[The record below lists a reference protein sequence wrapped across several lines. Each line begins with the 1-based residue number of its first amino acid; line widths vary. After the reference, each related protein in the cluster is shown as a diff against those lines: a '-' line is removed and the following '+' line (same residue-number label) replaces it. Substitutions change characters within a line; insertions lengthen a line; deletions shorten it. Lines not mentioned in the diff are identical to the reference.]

1 MAGPPTRTQVE
12 FLLPRRTPERA
23 QADRPHDIT
32 GSLLCP
38 QHSSS
43 TGRRAPTRA
52 PRAQGT
58 GSGQRVPGKTARGC
72 RRARGLAERATPSR
86 LRGAGDSKGA
96 DDSSDPT
103 RKSGQRGRL
112 GRPAAAPARSLE
124 MMYPGAQN
132 GLREPLCCECHAHFG
147 GRLPVP
153 RAEAAL
159 PYWVP
164 SSLRPREQSQRTVRF
179 HVPKASE
186 SCPCLCHCVRGRLPV
201 PRSQAMM
208 PYWVPQVL
216 RSPKKTV
223 KRQRSFRGL
232 QVPSQSRGRYQLFL
246 DHVPSPTLIQRA
258 NSCAVCPRDP
268 FLRAGSWDPVIS
280 LQIRW
285 LMGLILGPR
294 LPGHSG
300 ERQLSGGLVNRYYN
314 AEFKQLSPG
323 LASSPC
329 RDRTAI

>member
-232 QVPSQSRGRYQLFL
+232 QG
-246 DHVPSPTLIQRA
+246 
-258 NSCAVCPRDP
+258 
-268 FLRAGSWDPVIS
+268 GSWDHGRPHCRAS
-280 LQIRW
+280 P
-285 LMGLILGPR
+285 PR
-294 LPGHSG
+294 AP
-300 ERQLSGGLVNRYYN
+300 
-314 AEFKQLSPG
+314 PG
-323 LASSPC
+323 LPC
-329 RDRTAI
+329 ALQLLAGLLRQAPPAQVAAAPGRWPG

>member
-1 MAGPPTRTQVE
+1 MVPCPH
-12 FLLPRRTPERA
+12 RR
-23 QADRPHDIT
+23 H
-32 GSLLCP
+32 G
-38 QHSSS
+38 
-43 TGRRAPTRA
+43 
-52 PRAQGT
+52 
-58 GSGQRVPGKTARGC
+58 
-72 RRARGLAERATPSR
+72 
-86 LRGAGDSKGA
+86 GAGG
-96 DDSSDPT
+96 
-103 RKSGQRGRL
+103 
-112 GRPAAAPARSLE
+112 PAAW
-124 MMYPGAQN
+124 Q
-132 GLREPLCCECHAHFG
+132 REPLHLDSAEPGTVRALMTPAIPR
-147 GRLPVP
+147 GRVGREAGWGVP
-153 RAEAAL
+153 RPHRPAR
-159 PYWVP
+159 WKWK
-164 SSLRPREQSQRTVRF
+164 SSLRTSGEEVCLSDRLSQRTVRF

>member
-124 MMYPGAQN
+124 M
-132 GLREPLCCECHAHFG
+132 
-147 GRLPVP
+147 
-153 RAEAAL
+153 
-159 PYWVP
+159 
-164 SSLRPREQSQRTVRF
+164 SQRTVRF

>member
-232 QVPSQSRGRYQLFL
+232 QASFSGFEVGTFSFVKHFHETVSHNQGLRSGAACGAGRFAPRFELGCWPSGDSSVAEPCECGESR
-246 DHVPSPTLIQRA
+246 P
-258 NSCAVCPRDP
+258 
-268 FLRAGSWDPVIS
+268 
-280 LQIRW
+280 
-285 LMGLILGPR
+285 
-294 LPGHSG
+294 
-300 ERQLSGGLVNRYYN
+300 
-314 AEFKQLSPG
+314 
-323 LASSPC
+323 
-329 RDRTAI
+329 